1 MTSKLMD
8 KLFAVWNA
16 ELTSRPL
23 AFHAKNP
30 ITKPEIIIPMFP
42 IPLYPWVNPKIMAW
56 RMIANNG
63 MLNHDPK
70 VCTRS
75 PRNTYS

>member
-1 MTSKLMD
+1 MVEIIKSDITIVEVEDLIPNMTSKLKD

-16 ELTSRPL
+16 ELSSKPL

-42 IPLYPWVNPKIMAW
+42 IPLYP
-56 RMIANNG
+56 
-63 MLNHDPK
+63 
-70 VCTRS
+70 
-75 PRNTYS
+75 